1 MKILLKKNTKIM
13 NSTRR
18 KKITMYQKR
27 EFKIT
32 EKKKNSI
39 IYDNLRK

>member
-1 MKILLKKNTKIM
+1 M
-13 NSTRR
+13 NSTR

-32 EKKKNSI
+32 EKKKKSI
-39 IYDNLRK
+39 IYDNLRQ